1 MERSAMRGRSV
12 PDFASR
18 HPGYTGLRPGYWETI
33 MSRFFAFSVVALFL
47 CATAQADD
55 RVPTGTLRVTYIA
68 TNPVQASIDPK
79 TGETR
84 GPGAEVARA
93 IAKHLGVPV
102 KITGVAGPAGVLD
115 SLKKGEADIGLLAF
129 DPARAKE
136 VDFSVPYSLA
146 QNTYL
151 VTVDSPIQS
160 VADIDKPGIRVGVT
174 ERDAGE
180 LYLSR
185 ALKAAEI
192 KRNTTGNLDVVTKW
206 LAGHEV
212 DAYGTN
218 RQRLTELAERNPG
231 YRLLP
236 DNFYGVEQSVI
247 VPKGNKALLD
257 EVNAVL
263 DEARRSGLIAQA
275 IERSGLI
282 GLDVAPARP

>member
-1 MERSAMRGRSV
+1 
-12 PDFASR
+12 
-18 HPGYTGLRPGYWETI
+18 
-33 MSRFFAFSVVALFL
+33 
-47 CATAQADD
+47 
-55 RVPTGTLRVTYIA
+55 
-68 TNPVQASIDPK
+68 
-79 TGETR
+79 
-84 GPGAEVARA
+84 
-93 IAKHLGVPV
+93 
-102 KITGVAGPAGVLD
+102 
-115 SLKKGEADIGLLAF
+115 
-129 DPARAKE
+129 
-136 VDFSVPYSLA
+136 
-146 QNTYL
+146 
-151 VTVDSPIQS
+151 

-218 RQRLTELAERNPG
+218 RQRLTELAEHNPG

>member
-1 MERSAMRGRSV
+1 MV
-12 PDFASR
+12 
-18 HPGYTGLRPGYWETI
+18 
-33 MSRFFAFSVVALFL
+33 RFFASAVLTLAACAAAL
-47 CATAQADD
+47 ADD

-136 VDFSVPYSLA
+136 VDFSAPYSLA
-146 QNTYL
+146 ENSYI
-151 VTVDSPIQS
+151 VPVDSPIKS
-160 VADIDKPGIRVGVT
+160 VADVDKPGVRVGVT
-174 ERDAGE
+174 ERDAGD
-180 LYLSR
+180 LYLTR
-185 ALKAAEI
+185 AIKAAEI
-192 KRNTTGNLDVVTKW
+192 KRNNTGSLDVVPKW
-206 LAGHEV
+206 LADHTV

-218 RQRLTELAERNPG
+218 RQRLTELAASNPG

-257 EVNAVL
+257 EVNTVL

>member
-1 MERSAMRGRSV
+1 MLRSLA
-12 PDFASR
+12 FAAV
-18 HPGYTGLRPGYWETI
+18 TL
-33 MSRFFAFSVVALFL
+33 AA
-47 CATAQADD
+47 CTAASQADD

-84 GPGAEVARA
+84 GPGADVTRA
-93 IAKHLGVPV
+93 IAKHLGAPV

-115 SLKKGEADIGLLAF
+115 SHRKGEADIGLLAF

-136 VDFSVPYSLA
+136 VDFSTPYALA

-151 VTVDSPIQS
+151 VPVDSAIKS

-185 ALKAAEI
+185 VLKAAEI
-192 KRNTTGNLDVVTKW
+192 KRNTTGNLDLVTKW

-218 RQRLTELAERNPG
+218 RQRLTEIAARNPG

-247 VPKGNKALLD
+247 VAKGNKALLD
-257 EVNAVL
+257 EVDAVL
-263 DEARRSGLIAQA
+263 DEARRSGFIAQA
-275 IERSGLI
+275 IARSGLI
-282 GLDVAPARP
+282 GLDVAPTRP

>member
-1 MERSAMRGRSV
+1 MMRISA
-12 PDFASR
+12 FA
-18 HPGYTGLRPGYWETI
+18 
-33 MSRFFAFSVVALFL
+33 VAAVFI
-47 CATAQADD
+47 CTAASQADD

-84 GPGAEVARA
+84 GPGADVARA

-115 SLKKGEADIGLLAF
+115 SLKKSEADIGLLAF

-136 VDFSVPYSLA
+136 VDFSAPYALA

-151 VTVDSPIQS
+151 VPVDSAIKS

-185 ALKAAEI
+185 VLKAAEI

-218 RQRLTELAERNPG
+218 RQRLTELAARNPG

-247 VPKGNKALLD
+247 VAKGNKAMLD
-257 EVNAVL
+257 EVDAVL
-263 DEARRSGLIAQA
+263 DQARRSGLIAQA
-275 IERSGLI
+275 IARSGLI

>member
-1 MERSAMRGRSV
+1 MV
-12 PDFASR
+12 
-18 HPGYTGLRPGYWETI
+18 
-33 MSRFFAFSVVALFL
+33 RFLALALATVSL
-47 CATAQADD
+47 CTVAQADD

-68 TNPVQASIDPK
+68 TNPVQASADPR

-84 GPGAEVARA
+84 GPGADVARA
-93 IAKHLGVPV
+93 IAKHLGAPV
-102 KITGVAGPAGVLD
+102 RITGVAGPASVLD

-136 VDFSVPYSLA
+136 VDFSAPYALA

-151 VTVDSPIQS
+151 VPVDSPIKS

-185 ALKAAEI
+185 VLKAAEI
-192 KRNTTGNLDVVTKW
+192 NLDVVTKW

-212 DAYGTN
+212 DAYVTN
-218 RQRLTELAERNPG
+218 RQRLTELAARNPG

-263 DEARRSGLIAQA
+263 DEARRSGLIAEA
-275 IERSGLI
+275 IARSGLI

>member
-1 MERSAMRGRSV
+1 M
-12 PDFASR
+12 
-18 HPGYTGLRPGYWETI
+18 T
-33 MSRFFAFSVVALFL
+33 RFFALAAAALAA
-47 CATAQADD
+47 CTAALADE

-84 GPGAEVARA
+84 GPGADIARA

-115 SLKKGEADIGLLAF
+115 SLKNGEADIGLLAF

-136 VDFSVPYSLA
+136 VDFSAPYSLA

-151 VTVDSPIQS
+151 VPVDSPIKS
-160 VADIDKPGIRVGVT
+160 VADIDKPGVRVGVT

-192 KRNTTGNLDVVTKW
+192 RRNTTGSLDVVTKW

-247 VPKGNKALLD
+247 VPKGHKALLD
-257 EVNAVL
+257 AVNTAL
-263 DEARRSGLIAQA
+263 DEAHRSGLIAQA
-275 IERSGLI
+275 IARSGLI

>member
-1 MERSAMRGRSV
+1 M
-12 PDFASR
+12 
-18 HPGYTGLRPGYWETI
+18 I
-33 MSRFFAFSVVALFL
+33 RFFASALAALSLCTVVR
-47 CATAQADD
+47 ADD

-79 TGETR
+79 NGEVR

-115 SLKKGEADIGLLAF
+115 SLKKGEADMGLLAF

-151 VTVDSPIQS
+151 VPVDSPIKS
-160 VADIDKPGIRVGVT
+160 VADVDKPGIRVGVT

-218 RQRLTELAERNPG
+218 RQRLTELAEHNPG

-257 EVNAVL
+257 EVNTAL
-263 DEARRSGLIAQA
+263 GEARRSGLIAEA
-275 IERSGLI
+275 IVRSGLI

>member
-1 MERSAMRGRSV
+1 MGRL
-12 PDFASR
+12 P
-18 HPGYTGLRPGYWETI
+18 
-33 MSRFFAFSVVALFL
+33 ALAL
-47 CATAQADD
+47 ATALLCIGARADE

-68 TNPVQASIDPK
+68 TNPVQASVDSK
-79 TGETR
+79 TGEVR

-115 SLKKGEADIGLLAF
+115 SLKKGEADMGLLAF

-136 VDFSVPYSLA
+136 VDFSAPYALA
-146 QNTYL
+146 QNTYI
-151 VTVDSPIQS
+151 VPSDSPIKS
-160 VADIDKPGIRVGVT
+160 VTDIDKPGIRVGVT

-185 ALKAAEI
+185 VLKAAEI

-206 LAGHEV
+206 LANHDV

-218 RQRLTELAERNPG
+218 RQRLTEIAGHNPG

-247 VPKGNKALLD
+247 VPKGHRALLE

-263 DEARRSGLIAQA
+263 DDARHNGLVAEAIA
-275 IERSGLI
+275 RSGLI

>member
-1 MERSAMRGRSV
+1 M
-12 PDFASR
+12 
-18 HPGYTGLRPGYWETI
+18 L
-33 MSRFFAFSVVALFL
+33 RFFAFAAAALCLCTVAR
-47 CATAQADD
+47 ADD

-68 TNPVQASIDPK
+68 TNPVQASVDPK
-79 TGETR
+79 SGEVR

-93 IAKHLGVPV
+93 IAKHLGAPV

-115 SLKKGEADIGLLAF
+115 SLKKGEADMGLLAF

-136 VDFSVPYSLA
+136 VDFSAPYSLA

-151 VTVDSPIQS
+151 VPVDSPIKS
-160 VADIDKPGIRVGVT
+160 VADVDKPGIRVGVT

-180 LYLSR
+180 LFLSR

-192 KRNTTGNLDVVTKW
+192 KRNNTGNLDVVTKW
-206 LAGHEV
+206 LAGREV

-218 RQRLTELAERNPG
+218 RQRLTEIAARNPG

-247 VPKGNKALLD
+247 VAKGNTALLD
-257 EVNAVL
+257 AVNIAL
-263 DEARRSGLIAQA
+263 DDARRSGLIAEA
-275 IERSGLI
+275 IARSGLI
-282 GLDVAPARP
+282 GLDVATARRAP

>member
-1 MERSAMRGRSV
+1 
-12 PDFASR
+12 
-18 HPGYTGLRPGYWETI
+18 

-68 TNPVQASIDPK
+68 TNPVQASIDPT
-79 TGETR
+79 TGATR

-136 VDFSVPYSLA
+136 VDFSAPYSLA

-151 VTVDSPIQS
+151 VPVDSPIKS

-192 KRNTTGNLDVVTKW
+192 KRNTTGNLDVVTKCRPPD
-206 LAGHEV
+206 LI
-212 DAYGTN
+212 DFSMTPN
-218 RQRLTELAERNPG
+218 RRLSAVRCQETEFRWC
-231 YRLLP
+231 
-236 DNFYGVEQSVI
+236 
-247 VPKGNKALLD
+247 
-257 EVNAVL
+257 
-263 DEARRSGLIAQA
+263 
-275 IERSGLI
+275 
-282 GLDVAPARP
+282 

>member
-1 MERSAMRGRSV
+1 MKRTKTQSAARREDFMERI
-12 PDFASR
+12 FA
-18 HPGYTGLRPGYWETI
+18 LAAAAI
-33 MSRFFAFSVVALFL
+33 FL
-47 CATAQADD
+47 CTAAQADD

-79 TGETR
+79 TGEVR
-84 GPGAEVARA
+84 GPGADVARA

-115 SLKKGEADIGLLAF
+115 SLKKGKADIGLLAF

-136 VDFSVPYSLA
+136 VDFSAPYSLA

-151 VTVDSPIQS
+151 VPVDSPIKS

-192 KRNTTGNLDVVTKW
+192 KRNNTGNLDVVTKW

-218 RQRLTELAERNPG
+218 RQRLTELAEPRPSST
-231 YRLLP
+231 RSTWP
-236 DNFYGVEQSVI
+236 STRRAAAASS
-247 VPKGNKALLD
+247 P
-257 EVNAVL
+257 
-263 DEARRSGLIAQA
+263 RRSN
-275 IERSGLI
+275 
-282 GLDVAPARP
+282 APG

>member
-1 MERSAMRGRSV
+1 MVRL
-12 PDFASR
+12 FA
-18 HPGYTGLRPGYWETI
+18 L
-33 MSRFFAFSVVALFL
+33 ALAALSL
-47 CATAQADD
+47 CTAARADD

-68 TNPVQASIDPK
+68 TNPVQASIDPRN
-79 TGETR
+79 GETR

-136 VDFSVPYSLA
+136 VDFSAPYSLA
-146 QNTYL
+146 QNSYI
-151 VTVDSPIQS
+151 VPVDSPIKS
-160 VADIDKPGIRVGVT
+160 VADVDKPGVRIGVT
-174 ERDAGE
+174 ERDAGD
-180 LYLSR
+180 LYLTR
-185 ALKAAEI
+185 AIKAAEI
-192 KRNTTGNLDVVTKW
+192 KRNNTGSLDIVPKW

-218 RQRLTELAERNPG
+218 RQRLTELAARNPG

-257 EVNAVL
+257 AVNAAL
-263 DEARRSGLIAQA
+263 DQARRSGLIADA
-275 IERSGLI
+275 IARSGLI

>member
-1 MERSAMRGRSV
+1 MLRFVIPAITALCLCSV
-12 PDFASR
+12 
-18 HPGYTGLRPGYWETI
+18 
-33 MSRFFAFSVVALFL
+33 
-47 CATAQADD
+47 AQADD

-68 TNPVQASIDPK
+68 TNPVQASVDPK
-79 TGETR
+79 TGEVR

-115 SLKKGEADIGLLAF
+115 SLKKGEADLGLLAF

-136 VDFSVPYSLA
+136 VDFSAPYALA

-151 VTVDSPIQS
+151 VPVDSPIKS
-160 VADIDKPGIRVGVT
+160 VNDIDKPGIRVGVT

-192 KRNTTGNLDVVTKW
+192 KRNNTGNLDVVTKW

-218 RQRLTELAERNPG
+218 RQRLTEIAQRNPG

-236 DNFYGVEQSVI
+236 DNFYGVEQSMI
-247 VPKGNKALLD
+247 VAKGNKALLD
-257 EVNAVL
+257 AANVAL
-263 DEARRSGLIAQA
+263 DDARRTGLIAAA
-275 IERSGLI
+275 IARSGLI
-282 GLDVAPARP
+282 GLDVAPAKPAP

>member
-1 MERSAMRGRSV
+1 
-12 PDFASR
+12 
-18 HPGYTGLRPGYWETI
+18 
-33 MSRFFAFSVVALFL
+33 
-47 CATAQADD
+47 
-55 RVPTGTLRVTYIA
+55 
-68 TNPVQASIDPK
+68 
-79 TGETR
+79 
-84 GPGAEVARA
+84 VARA

-115 SLKKGEADIGLLAF
+115 SLKKSEADIGLLAF

-136 VDFSVPYSLA
+136 VDFSAPYALA

-151 VTVDSPIQS
+151 VPVDSAIKS

-185 ALKAAEI
+185 VLKAAEI

-218 RQRLTELAERNPG
+218 RQRLTELAARNPG
-231 YRLLP
+231 YRLRPTISTASSSRSSLP
-236 DNFYGVEQSVI
+236 RATRPCSTRSTRSSTRRAAAGSS
-247 VPKGNKALLD
+247 L
-257 EVNAVL
+257 
-263 DEARRSGLIAQA
+263 RRSHAQ
-275 IERSGLI
+275 G
-282 GLDVAPARP
+282 

>member
-1 MERSAMRGRSV
+1 LHFEPHAG
-12 PDFASR
+12 PSR
-18 HPGYTGLRPGYWETI
+18 RTLGL
-33 MSRFFAFSVVALFL
+33 AN
-47 CATAQADD
+47 
-55 RVPTGTLRVTYIA
+55 
-68 TNPVQASIDPK
+68 TN
-79 TGETR
+79 TGE
-84 GPGAEVARA
+84 GECADEG
-93 IAKHLGVPV
+93 
-102 KITGVAGPAGVLD
+102 
-115 SLKKGEADIGLLAF
+115 SQGEADISLLAF

-136 VDFSVPYSLA
+136 VDFSAPYSLA

-151 VTVDSPIQS
+151 VPVGSPIKS

-218 RQRLTELAERNPG
+218 RQRLTELAARNPG

-257 EVNAVL
+257 AGNAVL
-263 DEARRSGLIAQA
+263 DEARRSGLIARA
-275 IERSGLI
+275 IARSGLI

>member
-1 MERSAMRGRSV
+1 MER
-12 PDFASR
+12 
-18 HPGYTGLRPGYWETI
+18 I
-33 MSRFFAFSVVALFL
+33 FAFAVTALVL
-47 CATAQADD
+47 CTAAQADD

-79 TGETR
+79 SGEVR
-84 GPGAEVARA
+84 GPGADVARA
-93 IAKHLGVPV
+93 IAKHLDVPV

-115 SLKKGEADIGLLAF
+115 SLKKGEADMGLLAF

-136 VDFSVPYSLA
+136 VDFSAPYSLS

-151 VTVDSPIQS
+151 VPVGSPLKS

-174 ERDAGE
+174 ERDAGD

-192 KRNTTGNLDVVTKW
+192 KRNNTGNLDVVTKW
-206 LAGHEV
+206 LADREV
-212 DAYGTN
+212 DAYGTS
-218 RQRLTELAERNPG
+218 RQRLTEIAERNPG

-247 VPKGNKALLD
+247 VPQGKKALLE
-257 EVNAVL
+257 EVNKVL
-263 DEARRSGLIAQA
+263 DEARRSGFIAQA
-275 IERSGLI
+275 IAHSGLV

>member
-1 MERSAMRGRSV
+1 MLRSLA
-12 PDFASR
+12 FAAV
-18 HPGYTGLRPGYWETI
+18 TL
-33 MSRFFAFSVVALFL
+33 AA
-47 CATAQADD
+47 CTAASQADD

-84 GPGAEVARA
+84 GPGADVARA

-136 VDFSVPYSLA
+136 VDFSTPYALA

-151 VTVDSPIQS
+151 VPVDSAIKS

-185 ALKAAEI
+185 VLKAAEI
-192 KRNTTGNLDVVTKW
+192 KRNTTGNLDLVTKW

-218 RQRLTELAERNPG
+218 RQRLTEIAARNPG

-236 DNFYGVEQSVI
+236 NNFYGVEQSVI
-247 VPKGNKALLD
+247 VAKGNKALLD
-257 EVNAVL
+257 EVDAVL
-263 DEARRSGLIAQA
+263 DEARRSGFIAQA
-275 IERSGLI
+275 IARSGLI
-282 GLDVAPARP
+282 GLDVAPTRP